1 MSYAT
6 AEATGNFG
14 KITETPVTQERGRK
28 TNRVKTIVQA
38 YIAAHFRPLRHGAFH
53 LANAAQIESVRTA
66 EDWITGRSW
75 PRDDNL
81 LELCIT
87 CNDLQMQLH
96 DLAIRTRQ
104 ERESK

>member
-6 AEATGNFG
+6 AADTGTYGINTGNS
-14 KITETPVTQERGRK
+14 VTQERGRK
-28 TNRVKTIVQA
+28 TNRVKAIVQA
-38 YIAAHFRPLRHGAFH
+38 YIATHFRPLRHGAFH
-53 LANAAQIESVRTA
+53 LANAAHIESIRTA
-66 EDWITGRSW
+66 EDWLTGRSW

-87 CNDLQMQLH
+87 CNDLQMELH
-96 DLAIRTRQ
+96 DLAVRTRQ